1 MEYIILILIIF
12 IFINTILKLTYWK
25 WWQRI
30 LFGLTCGLFVLY
42 IYPHATTQSKTQLS
56 DYLNNTQM
64 MQDMAVLITLE
75 SVIYITF
82 CFSAMRQLYGR
93 SIKRWVKPLYWY
105 PGVLIFPVLFYVLTQ
120 LIFSFPG
127 VDFSII
133 AYALAGGVLLLFPLF
148 STGIKWLLPEKELRL
163 EVQFLVC
170 LLVTIIGLI
179 STENGHTVYSAIDEP
194 LDFKALLSAVG
205 IFVLFFIIGYGW
217 NKIKWR
223 FYKKRTPNP

>member
-12 IFINTILKLTYWK
+12 IVINTILKLSYWK

-30 LFGLTCGLFVLY
+30 IFGLACGVFILWV
-42 IYPHATTQSKTQLS
+42 YPYATTQSKTQLS
-56 DYLNNTQM
+56 DYLNNTQI

-93 SIKRWVKPLYWY
+93 HIKRWVKPLYWY
-105 PGVLIFPVLFYVLTQ
+105 PGILIFPALFYVLTQ
-120 LIFSFPG
+120 MIFSFPG
-127 VDFSII
+127 VDFSLI
-133 AYALAGGVLLLFPLF
+133 AYLLAGGVFVLFPLL
-148 STGIKWLLPEKELRL
+148 SAGIKWLLPEKELRL

-170 LLVTIIGLI
+170 LFVTIIGLI
-179 STENGHTVYSAIDEP
+179 STENGHMVYSPVSEP
-194 LDFKALLSAVG
+194 LDVKALLFAAG
-205 IFVLFFIIGYGW
+205 IFALFFSIGFGW

-223 FYKKRTPNP
+223 FYKKDKR